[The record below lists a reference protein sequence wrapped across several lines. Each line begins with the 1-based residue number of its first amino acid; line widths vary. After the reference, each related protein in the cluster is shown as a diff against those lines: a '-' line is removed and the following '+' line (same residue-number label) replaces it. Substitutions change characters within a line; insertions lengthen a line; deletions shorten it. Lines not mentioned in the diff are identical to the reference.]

1 MPKFQRRSMTPEG
14 NTNKLLFLLS
24 NETLFFF
31 FKSRKKWPPRNNQV
45 ERGQKGR
52 CAPTVCGLHSI
63 SILFLF
69 FLLLPKKRT
78 FQFFCPFSSF
88 FRCSS
93 SRDSR
98 SLLFV
103 HRQHLP
109 AQIKTFAAVGLG
121 GRGGESGGGAPPL
134 HRTSG
139 PSAHSTL
146 LEHFS
151 SKKKKMSYYEEHSLS
166 HVYILWRNQHWWK
179 LQRRDNRPS
188 QLAAAASVAIAV
200 IRRFSTFFLFFIPFK
215 SKEENRRLRPNF
227 PIDWIPSL
235 IRRRSLWIFFSSW
248 NPSSCVA
255 IVGCIS
261 HFECR
266 LVWQRT
272 TICYCTDPF
281 RKL

>member
-1 MPKFQRRSMTPEG
+1 MNHKGHVLAHISRIGHAFFFCFFFFSGPNWTRHANQTGRPSAFGRCLQQQTEGSIEGEKRKETSRIMMPKFQRRSMTPEG
-14 NTNKLLFLLS
+14 NTNKLLFLFS
-24 NETLFFF
+24 NETLFFFF

-121 GRGGESGGGAPPL
+121 GRGGGKRRGSSSTAPNIRPI
-134 HRTSG
+134 RS
-139 PSAHSTL
+139 
-146 LEHFS
+146 
-151 SKKKKMSYYEEHSLS
+151 
-166 HVYILWRNQHWWK
+166 QH
-179 LQRRDNRPS
+179 
-188 QLAAAASVAIAV
+188 ATG
-200 IRRFSTFFLFFIPFK
+200 TFQF
-215 SKEENRRLRPNF
+215 
-227 PIDWIPSL
+227 
-235 IRRRSLWIFFSSW
+235 
-248 NPSSCVA
+248 
-255 IVGCIS
+255 
-261 HFECR
+261 
-266 LVWQRT
+266 
-272 TICYCTDPF
+272 
-281 RKL
+281 

>member
-1 MPKFQRRSMTPEG
+1 MMPKFQRRSMTPEG
-14 NTNKLLFLLS
+14 NTNKLLFLFS
-24 NETLFFF
+24 NETLFFFF

-121 GRGGESGGGAPPL
+121 SGGGAPPL

-151 SKKKKMSYYEEHSLS
+151 SKKKKKCLIMRSIPFRMFTFYEEISIDGSCSGVIIARLS
-166 HVYILWRNQHWWK
+166 WLPLRA
-179 LQRRDNRPS
+179 LPS
-188 QLAAAASVAIAV
+188 
-200 IRRFSTFFLFFIPFK
+200 P
-215 SKEENRRLRPNF
+215 
-227 PIDWIPSL
+227 
-235 IRRRSLWIFFSSW
+235 
-248 NPSSCVA
+248 
-255 IVGCIS
+255 
-261 HFECR
+261 
-266 LVWQRT
+266 
-272 TICYCTDPF
+272 
-281 RKL
+281 